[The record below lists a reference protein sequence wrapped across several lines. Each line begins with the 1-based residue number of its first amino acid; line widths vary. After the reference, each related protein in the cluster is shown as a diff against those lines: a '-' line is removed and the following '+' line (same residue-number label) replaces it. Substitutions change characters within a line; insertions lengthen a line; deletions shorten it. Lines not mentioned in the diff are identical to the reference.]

1 MHGAMLGFAPLL
13 ACALGDLQ
21 RVRDCS
27 ALLFDCD
34 GGLGQSGRPVDPVGR
49 AEGSRRSRQSE

>member
-21 RVRDCS
+21 RVRDRS

-34 GGLGQSGRPVDPVGR
+34 GGLGQSGRPVDPGR
-49 AEGSRRSRQSE
+49 PGGGIATQPAK

>member
-13 ACALGDLQ
+13 AYALGDLQ

-27 ALLFDCD
+27 ALTFDWD
-34 GGLGQSGRPVDPVGR
+34 GGLGQSGRPVDPGR
-49 AEGSRRSRQSE
+49 PGEGITTKPAK

>member
-1 MHGAMLGFAPLL
+1 MLGFAPLL

-27 ALLFDCD
+27 ALPFDCD